1 MFAVR
6 SGVDMRS
13 KVTALIKEKKRVIVV
28 GLGITG
34 VDTAKFLLELGI
46 GVVCVE
52 RTSEESYKAKSK
64 YFERV
69 LELRALGAEVSFG
82 CDGEAVAPHLS
93 GVALAVLSP
102 GVSLESAVAGALQAR
117 SIPLVSEFELGIE
130 LSGQP
135 AVVVTGSNGKSTTVS
150 LIEAMFKAAEL
161 PARLCG
167 NIGTP
172 VIAGV
177 SRGTVTG
184 DTVPKDEVLVVE
196 ASSYQLEACS
206 VIKPK
211 VGVLL
216 NLSDNHL
223 ERHGTLER
231 YLAAKARIFSQQEAE
246 DFAVLNADDTH
257 ARSLMAKMKGR
268 VVLFGTDEARLKGYD
283 HAHITF
289 EPAKGIDIAQIAL
302 LGRSY
307 RFDLSKTALLG
318 LHNRYDI
325 GAAALGALIHGVP
338 AEAIQRAIDTFTPLE
353 HRLERVQGVARAIV
367 VNDSKSTTVAASVA
381 AIESMREVYPER
393 KLTVMLGGL
402 AKAGSWEPVIKTLQ
416 RHGVGLKPVICF
428 GQDANIISSH
438 CRAGAIPCRSAKT
451 LADGVTLALDQS
463 TAEDVVLL
471 TPGCASFDEFRDFEE
486 RGERFKAAVRAFS
499 GEGARASFD

>member
-6 SGVDMRS
+6 SGADMRS
-13 KVTALIKEKKRVIVV
+13 KVAALIKEEKKVVVV

-82 CDGEAVAPHLS
+82 CDGEDVAPHLS

-102 GVSLESAVAGALQAR
+102 GVSLESAVAGALHAR
-117 SIPLVSEFELGIE
+117 SIPMVSEFELGIE
-130 LSGQP
+130 LSRQP

-150 LIEAMFKAAEL
+150 LIEAIFRAAGMS
-161 PARLCG
+161 ARLCG

-177 SRGTVTG
+177 GKAMVSG
-184 DTVPKDEVLVVE
+184 DATPKDERLVVE

-231 YLAAKARIFSQQEAE
+231 YLGAKARVFAQQDKGDFS
-246 DFAVLNADDTH
+246 VLNADDPH
-257 ARSLMAKMKGR
+257 VRSLIAKVKGQ
-268 VVLFGTDEARLKGYD
+268 VVLFGVDEARLKGYD
-283 HAHITF
+283 HARIVFDPGKGADAVQVSLRGGSF
-289 EPAKGIDIAQIAL
+289 E
-302 LGRSY
+302 
-307 RFDLSKTALLG
+307 FDLKKTRLLG

-325 GAAALGALIHGVP
+325 AAAALGALLLDAP
-338 AEAIQRAIDTFTPLE
+338 AEAVQRAIDEFIPLE
-353 HRLERVQGVARAIV
+353 HRLEPVPDVTRAIV

-381 AIESMREVYPER
+381 AIESMREVYPKR

-402 AKAGSWEPVIKTLQ
+402 AKAGSWEPVIKTLK
-416 RHGVGLKPVICF
+416 RHEGFLRPVICF
-428 GQDANIISSH
+428 GQDANIVSSH
-438 CRAGAIPCRSAKT
+438 CRAGDIPCQNAKT
-451 LADGVTLALDQS
+451 LKDGVSLALSQS
-463 TAEDVVLL
+463 TPDDVVLL

-486 RGERFKAAVRAFS
+486 RGERFKAAVREFLGS
-499 GEGARASFD
+499 

>member
-1 MFAVR
+1 MS

-13 KVTALIKEKKRVIVV
+13 KVAALIKGKQKVVVV

-34 VDTAKFLLELGI
+34 VDTAKFLLELGV
-46 GVVCVE
+46 GVVCLE
-52 RTSEESYKAKSK
+52 RTTEESYKAKSK

-69 LELRALGAEVSFG
+69 NELRALGAEVFFG
-82 CDGEAVAPHLS
+82 CDGEAVAPHLG
-93 GVALAVLSP
+93 GVGLAVLSP
-102 GVSLESAVAGALQAR
+102 GVSLESAVAGALEAR
-117 SIPLVSEFELGIE
+117 SIPMASEFELGIE
-130 LSGQP
+130 LSQQP

-150 LIEAMFKAAEL
+150 LIEAIFKAAGMA
-161 PARLCG
+161 ARLCG

-177 SRGTVTG
+177 LKETVMG
-184 DTVPKDEVLVVE
+184 DATPKDERLVVE

-231 YLAAKARIFSQQEAE
+231 YLAAKARVFAQQDKT
-246 DFAVLNADDTH
+246 DFAVLNADDPYT
-257 ARSLMAKMKGR
+257 RSLVAKMKGR
-268 VVLFGTDEARLKGYD
+268 VVLFGADESRLKEYD
-283 HAHITF
+283 HARIAF
-289 EPAKGIDIAQIAL
+289 DPAKGSDTVRVSL
-302 LGRSY
+302 LGRSIQ
-307 RFDLSKTALLG
+307 FDLKKTRLLG

-325 GAAALGALIHGVP
+325 AAAAVGALLLDAP
-338 AEAIQRAIDTFTPLE
+338 ADAVQRAIDEFVPLE
-353 HRLERVQGVARAIV
+353 HRLEPVADVSRAIV

-381 AIESMREVYPER
+381 AIESMREAYPER

-402 AKAGSWEPVIKTLQ
+402 AKAGSWEPVVKTLK
-416 RHGVGLKPVICF
+416 RHEEFLKPVICF
-428 GQDANIISSH
+428 GQDANIVSSH
-438 CRAGAIPCRSAKT
+438 CRAGNIPCRNAKN
-451 LADGVTLALDQS
+451 LAEGVSLALDQS
-463 TAEDVVLL
+463 TPDDVVLL

-486 RGERFKAAVRAFS
+486 RGARFKSAVREFSAAV
-499 GEGARASFD
+499 

>member
-1 MFAVR
+1 M
-6 SGVDMRS
+6 SSTSDMRS
-13 KVTALIKEKKRVIVV
+13 MLTALVFEKQRAVVV

-34 VDTAKFLLELGI
+34 VDTANFLLDLGVP
-46 GVVCVE
+46 VVCIE
-52 RTSEESYKAKSK
+52 RTPEEGYKAKSK
-64 YFERV
+64 YFDRV
-69 LELRALGAEVSFG
+69 EALRTRGASVVFG
-82 CDGEAVAPHLS
+82 CDGEAIAPHLA
-93 GVALAVLSP
+93 GVNLAVLSP
-102 GVSLESAVAGALQAR
+102 GVSLESAVAGALKAR
-117 SIPLVSEFELGIE
+117 GIPMVSEFELGIE
-130 LSGQP
+130 LSRQP

-150 LIEAMFKAAEL
+150 LIEAMFKAAAM

-172 VIAGV
+172 IIAGV
-177 SRGTVTG
+177 SREAVLSDGS
-184 DTVPKDEVLVVE
+184 PFKEMLVVE

-211 VGVLL
+211 VGILL

-231 YLAAKARIFSQQEAE
+231 YLAAKARVFSQQSSA

-257 ARSLMAKMKGR
+257 ARSLIAKMKGR
-268 VVLFGTDEARLKGYD
+268 VILFGREEARLKGYD
-283 HAHITF
+283 HALIAF
-289 EPAKGIDIAQIAL
+289 DPAKGADTL
-302 LGRSY
+302 KVSLRGGSY
-307 RFDLSKTALLG
+307 EFVLSKTGLLG

-325 GAAALGALIHGVP
+325 AAATLGALLLDVP
-338 AEAIQRAIDTFTPLE
+338 AGPIQRAINEFTPLE
-353 HRLERVQGVARAIV
+353 HRLERVENVSRAIV

-402 AKAGSWEPVIKTLQ
+402 AKAGSWEPVIKTLK
-416 RHGVGLKPVICF
+416 RHEAFLKPVICF

-438 CRAGAIPCRSAKT
+438 CRAGIIPYQSAKNLT
-451 LADGVTLALDQS
+451 DGVALALDQS
-463 TAEDVVLL
+463 TPDDVVLL

-486 RGERFKAAVRAFS
+486 RGARFKSAVRALS
-499 GEGARASFD
+499 TPV